1 MVTIDAGPLIIQ
13 TRRPAPGWSWTT
25 LIAAITLVLAA
36 SGLVAYG
43 FDADGLRAAALVV
56 KRFACVV
63 FFAALIT
70 GPLGRLS
77 TAGAL
82 RTYGA
87 LRRDILRG
95 FCASYALYIAF
106 DLAPALWTAQRPTP
120 DMIVFTAFSIVAL
133 AFMAAASTNGFKK
146 YLGKSAQHTMLCV
159 TALYFWLCF
168 VLPVLARI
176 DGPYR
181 PDAYYGL
188 CMLFMIGAVLL
199 RFADSCVKAGR
210 GNAAPMR

>member
-1 MVTIDAGPLIIQ
+1 
-13 TRRPAPGWSWTT
+13 
-25 LIAAITLVLAA
+25 
-36 SGLVAYG
+36 
-43 FDADGLRAAALVV
+43 
-56 KRFACVV
+56 
-63 FFAALIT
+63 
-70 GPLGRLS
+70 
-77 TAGAL
+77 
-82 RTYGA
+82 
-87 LRRDILRG
+87 
-95 FCASYALYIAF
+95 
-106 DLAPALWTAQRPTP
+106 
-120 DMIVFTAFSIVAL
+120 
-133 AFMAAASTNGFKK
+133 MAAASTNGFKK